1 MVYEVI
7 TGRKIAARLL
17 SEKYIFFVFLIFR
30 HDPANPGSYV
40 VQRYISNPYLL
51 GGKKF
56 DLRLYVLVTSFRPLT
71 VYIYRDGFAKF
82 SSTRYR

>member
-1 MVYEVI
+1 M
-7 TGRKIAARLL
+7 
-17 SEKYIFFVFLIFR
+17 VFLLFR

-82 SSTRYR
+82 SCTRYR